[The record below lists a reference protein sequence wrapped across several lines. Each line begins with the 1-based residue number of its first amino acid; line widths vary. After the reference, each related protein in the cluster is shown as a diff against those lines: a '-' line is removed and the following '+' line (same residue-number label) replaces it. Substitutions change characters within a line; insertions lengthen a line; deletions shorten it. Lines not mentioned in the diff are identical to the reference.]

1 MCDYSLQSVKSRPA
15 QVGEK
20 LTTYRFGTGSGGF
33 VGSDGDTTTAVCV
46 LPGTELAFEEP
57 VRLAFTMINDKVDGL
72 TARFRQTNLHNPYSH
87 HDALE
92 FPDGRLVTLSQL
104 ASGLT
109 ATVLQLPAAPKT
121 EEEAKEQQR
130 LEVVG

>member
-20 LTTYRFGTGSGGF
+20 LTTNRWATGSGGF
-33 VGSDGDTTTAVCV
+33 IGSDGDVSTAVCV
-46 LPGTELAFEEP
+46 LPGTELAFEEK
-57 VRLAFTMINDKVDGL
+57 VSLAFTMINAQVEGL
-72 TARFRQTNLHNPYSH
+72 TARFRQINAHNPYAH

-92 FPDGRLVTLSQL
+92 FSDGRVVLLTQL
-104 ASGLT
+104 ASGLV
-109 ATVLQLPAAPKT
+109 ATVLQLPAAPQT
-121 EEEAKEQQR
+121 EAEAKEQQR